1 MAFFLGGEIN
11 TSKVRELSAQGL
23 NVSQIASAMGH
34 SRAGIEQHC
43 IKHGIAYT
51 LAERCKWVDVNGV
64 KMTVGDACALFG
76 FEREAL
82 YAWRVKRGLELQE
95 GFDAYVIYKQSKHAI
110 DKPILTFKNA
120 TVIYKKERYTLDA
133 ISDKLKLNKQRFE
146 VFMRQNR
153 YAQNAFERYCYMR
166 GL

>member
-11 TSKVRELSAQGL
+11 TNKVRELSAQGL

-43 IKHGIAYT
+43 IKHSIAYT

-95 GFDAYVIYKQSKHAI
+95 GFEAYVLYRASKTT
-110 DKPILTFKNA
+110 DKPVLTMDSCIVKFKGDS
-120 TVIYKKERYTLDA
+120 YKLKELCNL
-133 ISDKLKLNKQRFE
+133 LKLNTKS
-146 VFMRQNR
+146 VDIFMSQNR
-153 YAQNAFERYCYMR
+153 YRQAAFERYCYAKGIR
-166 GL
+166 

>member
-23 NVSQIASAMGH
+23 NISQIASAMGH

-43 IKHGIAYT
+43 IKNGIAYT
-51 LAERCKWVDVNGV
+51 LAERCKWVDVNGT

-95 GFDAYVIYKQSKHAI
+95 GFEAYVLYRAKKTT
-110 DKPILTFKNA
+110 DKPVLTMETCVVMFKGDCYLLKY
-120 TVIYKKERYTLDA
+120 ICKL
-133 ISDKLKLNKQRFE
+133 LKLNTKS
-146 VFMRQNR
+146 VDLFMRQHR
-153 YAQNAFERYCYMR
+153 YTQAAFERYCYAKGIR
-166 GL
+166 